1 MIEDALEWLAVTL
14 DEEDPTIP
22 DAPEWRDSLDLD
34 DVTHRT
40 TVLDDDAP
48 PEAEWELELES
59 DLLPRQRV
67 THG

>member
-1 MIEDALEWLAVTL
+1 MIDDPLEWLAVTL

-22 DAPEWRDSLDLD
+22 DELEWRDSLELD
-34 DVTHRT
+34 DETHRT
-40 TVLDDDAP
+40 TVLDDDEP

-59 DLLPRQRV
+59 DLRPRFGV